1 MGCLTMKL
9 IDRKGL
15 AEKFGF
21 EYSDTHLVRMIKAG
35 RFPKPMKFGRNSKN
49 YWAEAE
55 IDALVGAKL
64 AQRDEECVS

>member
-21 EYSDTHLVRMIKAG
+21 EYSDTHLVRMI
-35 RFPKPMKFGRNSKN
+35 RPEDFRS
-49 YWAEAE
+49 
-55 IDALVGAKL
+55 
-64 AQRDEECVS
+64 R